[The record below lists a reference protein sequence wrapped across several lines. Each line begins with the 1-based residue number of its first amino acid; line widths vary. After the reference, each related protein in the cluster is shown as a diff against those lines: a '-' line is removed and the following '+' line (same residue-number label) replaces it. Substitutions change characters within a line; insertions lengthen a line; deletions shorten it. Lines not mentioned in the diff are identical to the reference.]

1 MAFNFRKIKT
11 TDKKDN
17 RLNIVF
23 AVIFLFNILIAAR
36 LFNLQ
41 VVNGEFFQELAE
53 GQHNISQKLIPKRG
67 KILLENLNNGELYPI
82 AINKD
87 LALVYSD
94 SRKIKNPEEA
104 AEKLLKILKPIWEE
118 KLAEDCNEDE
128 LNEILKEKEDDLK
141 AKLAKKKDPYEI
153 LAKKITE
160 KQLLRILDLKI
171 DGINHNSESIRYYTE
186 GEILSQITGFV
197 SYSQVEPNGQYGIEG
212 YFNELLKGEQ
222 GSVFSKKDARGYL
235 IFSKNSEIVSAK
247 DGADIIL
254 TIDRAIQFKVCE
266 ELKKAVEQ
274 HSADSGSAIVINPSS
289 GAIIAMCGIPF
300 FDANFYYKTDIG
312 LFNNPIVS
320 DQYEPGS
327 IFKAIT
333 MAAGLDSGAVNPDT
347 VYNDEGCIKIGVET
361 ICNSDLKAHG
371 EQTMTNVLEES
382 LNTGAI
388 FVAKK
393 VGKDKFRRQIENFGF
408 GNPTG
413 IELSPEASGNISALN
428 KKKEIYM
435 ATASFGQGVAVTSL
449 QMVSAFAAIANN
461 GKLMKPHI
469 VKKIIK
475 SNGEIEEI
483 HSTEIRQAVSKKT
496 AILLSA
502 MLVSVVENGHG
513 KRAGVKG
520 YYIAG
525 KTGTAQV
532 PKKFGKG
539 YEEDKTIGLFAGF
552 APVDNP
558 RFAMLVKIDNPK
570 DVIWAESTAAPL
582 FGRLA
587 KFILDYYQIEP
598 NTAQ

>member
-1 MAFNFRKIKT
+1 MPLKFRKIKIR
-11 TDKKDN
+11 DRKDN
-17 RLNIVF
+17 RLNIVL

-36 LFNLQ
+36 LFSLQ
-41 VVNGEFFQELAE
+41 IVNGKFFQELAE

-67 KILLENLNNGELYPI
+67 KILLEDSNNGELYPI
-82 AINKD
+82 AINQD

-104 AEKLLKILKPIWEE
+104 TEKLLEILKPIWKE
-118 KLAEDCNEDE
+118 KLAEDYSEDE
-128 LNEILKEKEDDLK
+128 FDKILEEKEDDLK
-141 AKLAKKKDPYEI
+141 AKLAKKNDPYEV

-160 KQLLRILDLKI
+160 EQLQLILDLKI
-171 DGINHNSESIRYYTE
+171 EGINYNHESIRYYTE

-197 SYSQVEPNGQYGIEG
+197 SYSQIEPNGQYGIEG

-222 GSVFSKKDARGYL
+222 GSISSEKDARGYL
-235 IFSKNSEIVSAK
+235 IFSKNSEIISAK
-247 DGADIIL
+247 DGADIVL

-266 ELKKAVEQ
+266 ELRKSVEQ
-274 HSADSGSAIVINPSS
+274 HSADSGSVIVIDPSS
-289 GAIIAMCGIPF
+289 GAIVAMCSVPF
-300 FDANFYYKTDIG
+300 YDANFYHKADIG
-312 LFNNPIVS
+312 FFNNPIIF

-371 EQTMTNVLEES
+371 RQTMTNVLEES
-382 LNTGAI
+382 LNTGVI

-393 VGKDKFRRQIENFGF
+393 VGLDKFRKQAEDFGF

-413 IELSPEASGNISALN
+413 IELSSEVGGNISALN

-449 QMVSAFAAIANN
+449 QMVNAFAAIANN
-461 GKLMKPHI
+461 GKLMKPYL
-469 VKKIIK
+469 VKKIIN
-475 SNGEIEEI
+475 SDGSLEEI
-483 HSTEIRQAVSKKT
+483 KPIEIKQVVSKKT
-496 AILLSA
+496 AVLLSA

-513 KRAGVKG
+513 KRAGVKD
-520 YYIAG
+520 YYVAG

-552 APVDNP
+552 APVSNP

-570 DVIWAESTAAPL
+570 DEIWAENSAAPL
-582 FGRLA
+582 FGKLA
-587 KFILDYYQIEP
+587 KFILDYYQVEP
-598 NTAQ
+598 NSSQ